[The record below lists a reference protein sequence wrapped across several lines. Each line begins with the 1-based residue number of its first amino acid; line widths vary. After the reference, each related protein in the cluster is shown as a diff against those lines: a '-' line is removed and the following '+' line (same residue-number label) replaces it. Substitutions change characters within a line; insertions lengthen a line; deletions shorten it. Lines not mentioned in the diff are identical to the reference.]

1 MSNEETLD
9 SLSKE
14 IEVLRRE
21 IKTQKSNLFQL
32 GIIVMVLVTIVYL
45 MMTPTI
51 LAVTHTFTNE
61 LSFLSVPSVIL
72 GLVWIILPL
81 FICAGFFIVNE
92 FKK

>member
-1 MSNEETLD
+1 MSNENTID

-32 GIIVMVLVTIVYL
+32 GIVVMILVTIVYFML
-45 MMTPTI
+45 TPTI
-51 LAVTHTFTNE
+51 YITLQQGTL
-61 LSFLSVPSVIL
+61 LSLIVGFIL
-72 GLVWIILPL
+72 LIAPIFII
-81 FICAGFFIVNE
+81 AGFFIVNE